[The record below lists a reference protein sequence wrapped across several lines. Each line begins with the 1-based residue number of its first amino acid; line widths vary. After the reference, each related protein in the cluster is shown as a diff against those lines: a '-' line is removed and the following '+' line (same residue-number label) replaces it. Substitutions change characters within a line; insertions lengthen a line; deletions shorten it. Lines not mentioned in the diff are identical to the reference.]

1 MTSRLRLRRWLISL
15 AVFLVAFGAFGFLAA
30 PALLHSE
37 VQKTLTEEL
46 GRPVSLGSIQVNPF
60 ALSVKLHD
68 LRIFETDGK
77 NVALG
82 IGEIDGGVS
91 LTSLFRLAPVLDELI
106 ITAPV
111 VHVVRLAP
119 SRFSFSDI
127 LERIAAKPK
136 SNSQLQFSLN
146 NFHLTRGQINFDDAV
161 TGTHH
166 RIENINLSLPLVS
179 NIRHDADL
187 FEQPSL
193 TATVDGSPFALYGKT
208 KFFAPSL
215 DTSVAM
221 HLERLDLPLYV
232 GYSPIPLAAKVA
244 SGTVGADLKIT
255 FSRDANGLAHVNLSG
270 QVELGD
276 LRILHP
282 DGSPAVTA
290 QAIQVGIREIDLL
303 NGNIDLDHLT
313 ILTPSIVAKRDLAG
327 VDLMRFLG
335 SAPVSTMGHDAPV
348 HTVPHEEHAN
358 TTHAD
363 STTPKAVLHIGQV
376 TVKQGRLDYIDTTFG
391 KPFAA
396 TLENIEVN
404 ATNLS
409 DERGKTTQISIGFDA
424 TNNQTL
430 HANLQVSLG
439 DGRLTGHVN
448 AANLRLNSYGA
459 LWGLVLAA
467 RMDDGVLDASGDLS
481 ASWASSTPEIA
492 LDHAA
497 LKISR
502 LKLALAEEKEP
513 VFSADEID
521 VDGLNFDLSKR
532 IAAIDALRL
541 SRPMAVI
548 SRDAHG
554 VVNLTALLP
563 PPGSSEKVKPTSDT
577 PFSVAL
583 KSVAIERGSISF
595 SDAAVS
601 MPTPIRLDN
610 LTFSAED
617 VRTTPG
623 APIPFE
629 LSASAKPSGHLKMKG
644 TLVAAPFA
652 LDARIFT
659 HQFDLTPVQ
668 AYVPEKLNVT
678 LTHADLSL
686 QGHLKFTTAPVASA
700 TFGGMVSVDN
710 LVALDKVNAANF
722 LNWRTLR
729 FDHLQVTQPKTA
741 TIVSLGN
748 VTLSDFYSRLIVNPD
763 GRLNLQDIVA
773 HPGEMTIH
781 SVTTP
786 ETENVAPAAA
796 KIQVP
801 GIVGGSKTLAVVP
814 STASSASTLTPII
827 KMSSLT
833 LDGGSINFT
842 DNFIKPN
849 YSTSITALSGTV
861 SAVSSDVAAPADIS
875 LKGSIEGNGDLD
887 ISGKINPLAQ
897 PLFLDIAASATNIEL
912 AGLTPYAAKYAG
924 YPIEKGKLSMK
935 VKYHIENQRLE
946 AQNSLF
952 LDQLTF
958 GAHVDS
964 PSATKLPVLLAISL
978 LKNSRGEINVDL
990 PISGTLSDP
999 KFSLG
1004 GVIIRVILNLLE
1016 KALVS
1021 PFQLLSSIGGGSTQ
1035 DLGYINFAP
1044 GSAALDA
1051 DAHAKIGR
1059 LATLLADRPAL
1070 KLDVTGHADPT
1081 IDVTQAR
1088 QARLQGRV
1096 RGEKFR
1102 ELLHSN
1108 PQTRFEDVTVS
1119 ADEYPKYL
1127 ERLYDDMNF
1136 VKPKNL
1142 IGMTKSLPPE
1152 EMEKLIL
1159 ANMPINNEDLLSLA
1173 SRRAAAVSSALVA
1186 QGKIPVSR
1194 IFLTA
1199 PKLSPA
1205 TPQDK
1210 GKPSRVDFTLH
1221 P

>member
-1 MTSRLRLRRWLISL
+1 MTSRPRLRRWLIAL

-37 VQKTLTEEL
+37 VQKTLTEEF
-46 GRPVSLGSIQVNPF
+46 GRPVSLGPIQVNPF
-60 ALSVKLHD
+60 TLSAKLHD
-68 LRIFETDGK
+68 LRIFETDGRS
-77 NVALG
+77 VALD
-82 IGEIDGGVS
+82 IGEIDGGIS

-111 VHVVRLAP
+111 VHVVRFAP

-136 SNSQLQFSLN
+136 SHGQLQFSLN
-146 NFHLTRGQINFDDAV
+146 NFHLTRGQIDFDDAV

-179 NIRHDADL
+179 NIPHDADL
-187 FEQPSL
+187 FEKPSL
-193 TATVDGSPFALYGKT
+193 TATVDGSSFAIHGKT
-208 KFFAPSL
+208 KPFAPTL
-215 DTSVAM
+215 DTSVAL

-255 FSRDANGLAHVNLSG
+255 FARDAKGLAHVNLSG

-282 DGSPAVTA
+282 DGSPAATA
-290 QAIQVGIREIDLL
+290 QAIQLGIREIDLL

-313 ILTPSIVAKRDLAG
+313 ILAPSIVAKRNPDG
-327 VDLMRFLG
+327 VDLMHVLG
-335 SAPVSTMGHDAPV
+335 PAAASTTGHDAPA
-348 HTVPHEEHAN
+348 HPVPHAEHSRA
-358 TTHAD
+358 TRTD
-363 STTPKAVLHIGQV
+363 STAPKSVLHIGQV
-376 TVKQGRLDYIDTTFG
+376 TVKQGRVQYTDTTLG
-391 KPFAA
+391 KPFAV
-396 TLENIEVN
+396 TLENIEIN

-409 DERGKTTQISIGFDA
+409 DDRGKTTQISIGFDA

-430 HANLQVSLG
+430 HANLQAALG
-439 DGRLTGHVN
+439 ESRLTGHID
-448 AANLRLNSYGA
+448 ATNLRLNSYGA
-459 LWGLVLAA
+459 LWESVLAG

-481 ASWASSTPEIA
+481 LSWASTPEMT
-492 LDHAA
+492 LDHGV
-497 LKISR
+497 LKVSK
-502 LKLALAEEKEP
+502 LKLALPEEKEP
-513 VFSADEID
+513 VFSADEIH
-521 VDGLNFDLSKR
+521 VDGLSFDLSGR
-532 IAAIDALRL
+532 VATIDALRL

-548 SRDAHG
+548 SRDTHG
-554 VVNLTALLP
+554 VLNLTALLT
-563 PPGSSEKVKPTSDT
+563 PPGSSREKGKPASGT

-583 KSVAIERGSISF
+583 KSVSMDHGGVSF
-595 SDAAVS
+595 SDAAAS
-601 MPTPIRLDN
+601 MRSPIRLDN

-623 APIPFE
+623 ARIPFE
-629 LSASAKPSGHLKMKG
+629 LSASAKPAGHLKVKG
-644 TLVAAPFA
+644 TLIATPFA
-652 LDARIFT
+652 IDARIFT
-659 HQFDLTPVQ
+659 HQFDLTPMQ

-686 QGHLKFTTAPVASA
+686 QGHLQFTTAPVASA

-710 LVALDKVNAANF
+710 LVALDKVTAANF

-729 FDHLQVTQPKTA
+729 FDHLQLTRPKTA

-748 VTLSDFYSRLIVNPD
+748 VTLSDFYSRLIVNPN

-773 HPGEMTIH
+773 HPGETTTH

-786 ETENVAPAAA
+786 ETANVAPAAA
-796 KIQVP
+796 KIQIP
-801 GIVGGSKTLAVVP
+801 EIVGGAKTVAVVP
-814 STASSASTLTPII
+814 SVPSSGSTLAPII

-875 LKGSIEGNGDLD
+875 LKGSIEGNGSLD

-1004 GVIIRVILNLLE
+1004 GVIVRVILNLLE

-1070 KLDVTGHADPT
+1070 KLDVTGHADPAV
-1081 IDVTQAR
+1081 DVTQAR

-1136 VKPKNL
+1136 AKPKNL

-1152 EMEKLIL
+1152 EMKKLIL
-1159 ANMPINNEDLLSLA
+1159 ANMPISNEDLLSLA
-1173 SRRAAAVSSALVA
+1173 DRRATAVSDALVA

-1210 GKPSRVDFTLH
+1210 GKSSRVDFTLH